1 MNKIWLVIKREYL
14 TRVKNRT
21 FLLSTFLFPI
31 IIVAFIVG
39 STLLA
44 IKSRNKVKIA
54 VINDPGFLQK
64 NLESDSSSVIFEYP
78 TDVNSSNYDAKG
90 YTGILK
96 INSDTAVNKY
106 VIESKKSLSMETM
119 NYVEEQMKKAI
130 EYNILQEKNIER
142 KLLDSISSVSKDEA
156 KVTNELATGKE
167 ANNKLPYI
175 IGFGCGII
183 IYITMFI
190 FGAMVMRGVM
200 EEKTSRIAEVIV
212 SSIKPFQLMMGK
224 IIGIAAVGLT
234 QLLLWIIFIAILV
247 NILPLFISS
256 GDIQSL
262 QQAQQ
267 AQQNLPGG
275 PNNTVALQMLQAT
288 DTFKTEVNW
297 ALIIPCFLFYFLGG
311 YLFYAAL
318 FASVGSVINED
329 PQEAQSL
336 MLPIMM
342 PIVFGFIILSTSIE
356 NPDSPAAFWGSII
369 PFTSPIVMM
378 GRIAKGVPEVVPWW
392 QLFLS
397 MALLILG
404 FIFTTWAAG
413 KIYRTG
419 ILLYGKKGSWKEM
432 IKWIRRS

>member
-1 MNKIWLVIKREYL
+1 MNKIWLVIQREYL
-14 TRVKNRT
+14 TRVRNKT

-31 IIVAFIVG
+31 IIIAFIVG
-39 STLLA
+39 STFLA
-44 IKSRNKVKIA
+44 INTRNKVKIA
-54 VINDPGFLQK
+54 VVNDPGFLQK
-64 NLESDSSSVIFEYP
+64 NLESDSSSVIFEFP
-78 TDVNSSNYDAKG
+78 KDVNSSNYVAKG
-90 YTGILK
+90 FAGILK
-96 INSDTAVNKY
+96 VNPDTAANKY

-119 NYVEEQMKKAI
+119 NYVEGQMKKAI
-130 EYNILQEKNIER
+130 EYNILQQKSIER
-142 KLLDSISSVSKDEA
+142 NLLDSISNVSKERA

-190 FGAMVMRGVM
+190 FGGMVMRGVM

-212 SSIKPFQLMMGK
+212 SSVKPFQLMMGK

-247 NILPLFISS
+247 NILPLFISA
-256 GDIQSL
+256 DTLHQF

-267 AQQNLPGG
+267 AQQGLPGG
-275 PNNTVALQMLQAT
+275 SNNSAALQMLQAT

-297 ALIIPCFLFYFLGG
+297 SLIIPCFLFYFLGG

-397 MALLILG
+397 MGMLILG

-419 ILLYGKKGSWKEM
+419 ILLYGKKGTWKEM